1 MAYATQSELENLIP
15 PPDLID
21 GTDDDRDGNPDE
33 GRITSILDAASEE
46 VDAFLE
52 GLYTV
57 PLNPVPKLAKSAAL
71 IFAAERVY
79 ARRRH
84 PDGTNPFKSRADDKR
99 EHLAM
104 VRDGK
109 LLLNAADENESVAAY
124 GGNDVVAIR
133 IR

>member
-1 MAYATQSELENLIP
+1 LPYCTQSELENLIP
-15 PPDLID
+15 LPDLID

-33 GRITSILDAASEE
+33 GRIASILDAASEE

-52 GLYTV
+52 GNYTV
-57 PLNPVPKLAKSAAL
+57 PLSPVPKLCKSATL

-99 EHLAM
+99 AHLGM

-109 LLLNAADENESVAAY
+109 IMLNAADENESVAAY